1 MDYPSPPDWNRLRA
15 FLATAE
21 AGSRSGAA
29 KTLGLTQPT
38 LSRQVSALEADLSLL
53 LFKRVGRGLVL
64 TDAGRELL
72 AHVRDMGA
80 AADRLT
86 VSAIGHQSGISGRV
100 SISASDILSHTLLPG
115 VVADLRRRAP
125 QLAIEVVAT
134 NQLSDLL
141 RREADIAIRHVR
153 PEQPN
158 LVARRVRE
166 GHGPFYAASTYLDSR
181 GRPATPE
188 AMAKLDWVAFGNPE
202 LMCSHIRAMGVPVT
216 PDSFVVHSENGIS
229 PGKWSAAAWGSAP
242 WTPESP
248 RRSRR
253 SSRCSPTDGKS
264 ISRSGWSPTGKSTT
278 ARALGWSSTT
288 WQRCWRGSSRATRRP
303 WPSEPFRRCGR

>member
-1 MDYPSPPDWNRLRA
+1 MNYPSPPDWNRLRA

-21 AGSRSGAA
+21 AGSLSGAA
-29 KTLGLTQPT
+29 KALGLTQPT
-38 LSRQVSALEADLSLL
+38 LSRQVSVLENQLSLL
-53 LFKRVGRGLVL
+53 LFERVGRGLEL

-86 VSAIGHQSGISGRV
+86 VSAIGQQSGISGRV

-115 VVADLRRRAP
+115 VVAELRRRAP

-166 GHGPFYAASTYLDSR
+166 GHGLFYAASDYLDRR

-188 AMAKLDWVAFGNPE
+188 ALAKLDWVAFGDPA
-202 LMCSHIRAMGVPVT
+202 LMCGHIRAMGVPVT
-216 PDSFVVHSENGIS
+216 PDSFVVHSENGIVAWEMVCRGMGICPMDAS
-229 PGKWSAAAWGSAP
+229 IAARDQRVEPILAHLLDVNFPVWLV
-242 WTPESP
+242 THREIHNSP
-248 RRSRR
+248 RIRLVF
-253 SSRCSPTDGKS
+253 DHLAEVL
-264 ISRSGWSPTGKSTT
+264 
-278 ARALGWSSTT
+278 ARV
-288 WQRCWRGSSRATRRP
+288 
-303 WPSEPFRRCGR
+303 

>member
-1 MDYPSPPDWNRLRA
+1 MNYQAPPDWNRLRA

-21 AGSRSGAA
+21 AGSLSGAA
-29 KTLGLTQPT
+29 KVLGLTQPT
-38 LSRQVSALEADLSLL
+38 LSRQVSALENQLSLL
-53 LFKRVGRGLVL
+53 LFERVGRGLEL

-72 AHVRDMGA
+72 AHVREMGA

-86 VSAIGHQSGISGRV
+86 VSAIGQQSGISGRV

-115 VVADLRRRAP
+115 VVAELRRRAP

-166 GHGPFYAASTYLDSR
+166 GHGLFYAASDYLAR
-181 GRPATPE
+181 KGRPATPE
-188 AMAKLDWVAFGNPE
+188 AMAALDWVAFGDPA
-202 LMCSHIRAMGVPVT
+202 LMCGHIRAMGVPVS
-216 PDSFVVHSENGIS
+216 PESFVVHSENGIVAWEMVCS
-229 PGKWSAAAWGSAP
+229 GMGVCPMDASIAAQEP
-242 WTPESP
+242 RVEPVLPEVLSVDFPVWLVTHREIHNSP
-248 RRSRR
+248 RIRLVF
-253 SSRCSPTDGKS
+253 DHLAEVL
-264 ISRSGWSPTGKSTT
+264 
-278 ARALGWSSTT
+278 ARV
-288 WQRCWRGSSRATRRP
+288 
-303 WPSEPFRRCGR
+303 

>member
-1 MDYPSPPDWNRLRA
+1 MDYQAPPDWNHLRA

-21 AGSRSGAA
+21 AGSLSGAA
-29 KTLGLTQPT
+29 KVLGLTQPT

-53 LFKRVGRGLVL
+53 LFERVGRGLVL
-64 TDAGRELL
+64 TDAGRELM

-86 VSAIGHQSGISGRV
+86 VSAIGQQSGISGQV

-115 VVADLRRRAP
+115 VVAELRRRAP

-166 GHGPFYAASTYLDSR
+166 GHGLFYAASDYLDRR

-188 AMAKLDWVAFGNPE
+188 ALAKLDWVAFGDPA

-216 PDSFVVHSENGIS
+216 PDSFVVHSENGIVAWEMVCRGMGICPMDAS
-229 PGKWSAAAWGSAP
+229 IAARDP
-242 WTPESP
+242 RVEPMLPEMLSVDFPVWLATHREIHNSP
-248 RRSRR
+248 RIRLVF
-253 SSRCSPTDGKS
+253 DHLAEVL
-264 ISRSGWSPTGKSTT
+264 
-278 ARALGWSSTT
+278 ARV
-288 WQRCWRGSSRATRRP
+288 
-303 WPSEPFRRCGR
+303 

>member
-1 MDYPSPPDWNRLRA
+1 MNYPSPPDWNRLRA

-21 AGSRSGAA
+21 AGSLSGAA
-29 KTLGLTQPT
+29 KALGLTQPT
-38 LSRQVSALEADLSLL
+38 LSRQVSVLENQLSLL
-53 LFKRVGRGLVL
+53 LFERVGRGLEL

-86 VSAIGHQSGISGRV
+86 VSAIGQQSGISGRV

-115 VVADLRRRAP
+115 VVAELRRRAP

-166 GHGPFYAASTYLDSR
+166 GHGLFYAASDYLDRR

-188 AMAKLDWVAFGNPE
+188 ALAKLDWVAFGDPA
-202 LMCSHIRAMGVPVT
+202 LMCGHIRAMGVPVT
-216 PDSFVVHSENGIS
+216 PDSFVLHSENGIVAWEMVCS
-229 PGKWSAAAWGSAP
+229 GMGVGPMDASIAAQEP
-242 WTPESP
+242 RVEPVLPEMLSVDFPVWLATHREIHNSP
-248 RRSRR
+248 RIRLVF
-253 SSRCSPTDGKS
+253 DHLAEVL
-264 ISRSGWSPTGKSTT
+264 
-278 ARALGWSSTT
+278 ARV
-288 WQRCWRGSSRATRRP
+288 
-303 WPSEPFRRCGR
+303 

>member
-1 MDYPSPPDWNRLRA
+1 M
-15 FLATAE
+15 
-21 AGSRSGAA
+21 
-29 KTLGLTQPT
+29 TQPT

-53 LFKRVGRGLVL
+53 LFERVGRGLVL

-100 SISASDILSHTLLPG
+100 SISASDILSHTILPG

-166 GHGPFYAASTYLDSR
+166 GHGPFYAAPTYLDRR

-188 AMAKLDWVAFGNPE
+188 ALAKLDWVAFGNPG
-202 LMCSHIRAMGVPVT
+202 LMCSHIRSMGVPVT
-216 PDSFVVHSENGIS
+216 TDSFVVHSENGIV
-229 PGKWSAAAWGSAP
+229 AWEMVCSGMGICPMDASIAGQEP
-242 WTPESP
+242 QVEPVLADRREVDFPVWLVTHREIHNSP
-248 RRSRR
+248 RIRLVF
-253 SSRCSPTDGKS
+253 DHLAEVL
-264 ISRSGWSPTGKSTT
+264 
-278 ARALGWSSTT
+278 ARV
-288 WQRCWRGSSRATRRP
+288 
-303 WPSEPFRRCGR
+303 